1 MDEKKNEQGKMNF
14 VNSIDLITSER
25 IQKYSLES

>member
-1 MDEKKNEQGKMNF
+1 MDEKNEQGKTNF
-14 VNSIDLITSER
+14 VNSIDLIPSER